1 MYLSKL
7 ITENSVSLKMCSAF
21 VLNVPKSEMLLT
33 ENILSSVLR
42 SLTETYID
50 HYITK
55 AVEQLSV
62 VRNSVSRTDKG
73 PILFW
78 LYRDS
83 LLT

>member
-1 MYLSKL
+1 MSKL
-7 ITENSVSLKMCSAF
+7 ITENSVIFEMCSAF
-21 VLNVPKSEMLLT
+21 VINVPKSEMLLT

-42 SLTETYID
+42 ILTDTYVD

-55 AVEQLSV
+55 AVDQLSV

-78 LYRDS
+78 LYRDT

>member
-1 MYLSKL
+1 
-7 ITENSVSLKMCSAF
+7 MCSAF
-21 VLNVPKSEMLLT
+21 VINVPKSEMLLT
-33 ENILSSVLR
+33 ENILSVLR
-42 SLTETYID
+42 ILTDTYVD

-55 AVEQLSV
+55 AVDQLSV

-78 LYRDS
+78 LYRDT